1 MSAQVTYAYKA
12 RDSHGEIVS
21 GTVTATSEGEVSSRL
36 RAEGKYVLN
45 ISEHAL
51 RSEPGLDEFQL
62 RRNEM
67 AKRVGRE
74 DVITFCQ
81 QLSVMLETGV
91 PLSEALESFRT
102 QIDKRELQEVVK
114 SLQADIEGG
123 EPFSTAMAKW
133 PRVFPS
139 MMISLMR
146 ASEASGTMSMMLGR
160 IGQYLAKE
168 RRTARQVKGALGY
181 PIFMMSIAVALTV
194 FLMAFVLPRFASIY
208 EMRSAALPTPTVI
221 LMGISSFITTQ
232 YLLYGPILIGTGLLL
247 AYWVRKPSGRRFC
260 DWCRLNTPIIGG
272 MYRQLYIT
280 RFTRTMGTLLSAGVS
295 LLDIIDICRGVTNN
309 RYYDELWDEITR
321 QVRDGNQ
328 LSDPMFE
335 SSLIP
340 ANVASMIASGER
352 SSRLSEVMERIAEFS
367 EEELETAIKQMT
379 SYIEPIM
386 ILTMGVLV
394 GGVALA
400 LLLPVFRMG
409 SVMTG
414 S

>member
-1 MSAQVTYAYKA
+1 MSAQVTYGYKA

-21 GTVTATSEGEVSSRL
+21 GTIAASSAEEVGARL

-45 ISEHAL
+45 VSEHAL
-51 RSEPGLDEFQL
+51 RSETGLDDYQI

-67 AKRVGRE
+67 AKRVSRE

-91 PLSEALESFRT
+91 PLSEALDAFCR
-102 QIDKRELQEVVK
+102 QIEKRELQEVIK
-114 SLQADIEGG
+114 SLHADIEGG

-146 ASEASGTMSMMLGR
+146 ASEESGSMSMMLGR
-160 IGQYLAKE
+160 IGDYLAKE

-181 PIFMMSIAVALTV
+181 PIFMMTIALALTV

-221 LMGISSFITTQ
+221 LMGISNFVTSQ
-232 YLLYGPILIGTGLLL
+232 YLIYGPVLFVLIVGVTI
-247 AYWVRKPSGRRFC
+247 WVRKPSGRRAC
-260 DWCRLNTPIIGG
+260 DWLRLNTPIIGG

-280 RFTRTMGTLLSAGVS
+280 RFTRTMGTLLAAGVN

-309 RYYDELWDEITR
+309 RYYDELWDEMTR
-321 QVRDGNQ
+321 QIRDGNQ
-328 LSDPMFE
+328 LSEPLFE

-352 SSRLSEVMERIAEFS
+352 SSRLAEVMERIAAFS

-386 ILTMGVLV
+386 ILTMGILV

-409 SVMTG
+409 NVMAG